1 MEALE
6 LMARR
11 EALGLDQATLAGLLQ
26 WEIVTVVD
34 FEAAKRDIPTLVDAK
49 LNELELARD
58 TIAGILEDTL
68 PADLP
73 TYANDTAFWSAWPDL
88 RGIPATIHRVAAAD
102 ALRSARWA
110 GIHARIVAAQPQ
122 PSTTGTGPTSTP

>member
-1 MEALE
+1 MDALE
-6 LMARR
+6 LRARR
-11 EALGLDQATLAGLLQ
+11 EALGLDQATLAGLLHWDLVAVLDYETGEQ
-26 WEIVTVVD
+26 
-34 FEAAKRDIPTLVDAK
+34 DIPTLVDAK
-49 LNELELARD
+49 LDELELARD

-73 TYANDTAFWSAWPDL
+73 TYATDTAFWSAWPDL

-110 GIHARIVAAQPQ
+110 GIHARIVPAEPDTAGQQPA
-122 PSTTGTGPTSTP
+122 TSL

>member
-6 LMARR
+6 LTARR

-26 WEIVTVVD
+26 VGGCHRGGLRGGQASTSRPWW
-34 FEAAKRDIPTLVDAK
+34 DAK

-73 TYANDTAFWSAWPDL
+73 TYSTDAAFWDAWPNM
-88 RGIPATIHRVAAAD
+88 RGVAATIHRVAAAD

-110 GIHARIVAAQPQ
+110 GMHARIVAAQP
-122 PSTTGTGPTSTP
+122 STTGTEPTSTP